1 MAAICLVHSSP
12 GWAGNPALPE
22 KTLAGSAAHSYAVPL
37 SFEPNQGQVDEQV
50 KYLARG
56 QGYSLFLTAGAAVL
70 GLRGAGPGA
79 PTQWVSLR
87 LRGAAPSAIAG
98 EEPQAGRSNYFIG
111 NNPAGWRTNIPN
123 FSRVRYSQVYPGV
136 DLIYYGRQGRLENDF
151 EVSPGTNPKVIAWQ
165 LEGADQVRVNSAGD
179 LVFTVGGKEVSFLQ
193 PTAYQMEGG
202 QQRDVPIRYRVRGR
216 KISFALGKYNRNES
230 LVIDPVLT
238 YSSYLGGTGGEVAY
252 SVVVD
257 GSGDAYVTGVTA
269 STNFPTS
276 PSVYESTYRGDGD
289 VFVTEFNPAGT
300 GLIFS
305 TYLGGTGDDTPAQIF
320 LDNTR
325 PNATG
330 NLFITGSTTSL
341 DYPVTGAAFQQIF
354 GGIQD
359 AFLSEISP
367 NGTTLVM
374 STYIGG
380 AGTDFGTALTLDSSG
395 NVYVVGST
403 NSTNFPTKN
412 ALQLGNNGFYD
423 VFVTEVSPVAQLKY
437 STYLGGTLSDYG
449 TGISVDS
456 NGNILISGYTNSSD
470 FPTQNAL
477 QSALAGGS
485 DNFISKF
492 APGSTALLF
501 STYLGGSS
509 NDESLAMTLD
519 SGGNIYLTGT
529 TESPNYPVT
538 TNAYQSS
545 LLGTA
550 NAFITKLAPDASA
563 VLLSTFFGGSQT
575 DQASALALDS
585 AGNIYITGYTQS
597 SNFPLLDASQSVLGI
612 AGAGNCGSTNL
623 QYVPNILCPDAF
635 VVKFSTSGIPIY
647 STFLG
652 GSGTDAGQGIA
663 VDSSGATYVAGSTA
677 SPNFPATA
685 GTYQWLYQNTNALS
699 TAFVAKI
706 SPQDAPSVALIPQQI
721 NFGTQPLN
729 SPSDPVTITLT
740 NAGSAPLSISSIAS
754 SGDFTQTNTCGSSV
768 PGGSATCIIQV
779 VFDPTSVG
787 QETDQISITD
797 NAGGTQGVTVLGNG
811 VLNGG
816 SLIFSPAKL
825 TFAAQEVGTTSASQ
839 TALLINNGNEAVTL
853 TNIAVS
859 PGFAQTNNCGN
870 NFPTVATTL
879 NVGQAC
885 QVTVSFTP
893 TASDSTTG
901 SVVITSNA
909 VKTSTSLT
917 MNGTGTSVFSLSS
930 NARSNILTIG
940 DTSAIFTINA
950 EGPNTLRE
958 NSIVLKCGSG
968 VTCNFNPSSISAG
981 GSSQVTVTG
990 LSESSAN
997 PTNFTVTGT
1006 SNGQSASVSLTIFF
1020 ADFSLV
1026 ATPTGTTVTAGNN
1039 ATYTITVST
1048 VNGFNQPVLLS
1059 CPAVTSPGFPALAQC
1074 FWNPPSLLPSGNTGP
1089 SLSSTLTITTYVQTA
1104 TGHLP
1109 GPPPPRVPPGGTRW
1123 LVVLAVLTLLAVTIP
1138 GLNRSKRWLRPQLR
1152 LAALLVAIFLAA
1164 LAVGCDE
1171 YVNPININPVV
1182 NGTPSGTYTI
1192 TLTGALGGGTS
1203 GTSSAVTRTTTV
1215 TLSVLPTT

>member
-1 MAAICLVHSSP
+1 MHSSP

-22 KTLAGSAAHSYAVPL
+22 KALAGSAAHSYVVPL

-79 PTQWVSLR
+79 PTQWVSLH
-87 LRGAAPSAIAG
+87 LRGAAASAIAG
-98 EEPQAGRSNYFIG
+98 EELQAGRSNYFIG

-202 QQRDVPIRYRVRGR
+202 QQRDIPIRYRVQGR
-216 KISFALGKYNRNES
+216 KISFALGKYNRHEN

-276 PSVYESTYRGDGD
+276 PSVYQPKYAGDGD
-289 VFVTEFNPAGT
+289 VFVTEFDPAGT

-305 TYLGGTGDDTPAQIF
+305 TYLGGTGDDTPAQIY

-330 NLFITGSTTSL
+330 NLFLTGSTTSL
-341 DYPVTGAAFQQIF
+341 NYPVTGAAFQQVF

-359 AFLSEISP
+359 AFLSELKPDGSA
-367 NGTTLVM
+367 LVM

-380 AGTDFGTALTLDSSG
+380 TGTDFGTALTLDSSG
-395 NVYVVGST
+395 NIYVVGSA

-423 VFVTEVSPVAQLKY
+423 VFVTEVSPVGQLEY

-456 NGNILISGYTNSSD
+456 NGNILVSGYTFSSD

-477 QSALAGGS
+477 QSTLAGGS
-485 DNFISKF
+485 DLFVSKF
-492 APGSTALLF
+492 TPGSTSLLF

-509 NDESLAMTLD
+509 NDESLGMTLD
-519 SGGNIYLTGT
+519 SGGNIYLTGST
-529 TESPNYPVT
+529 QSLNFPVT
-538 TNAYQSS
+538 TSAYQSS

-550 NAFITKLAPDASA
+550 NAFITKLAPDASQ
-563 VLLSTFFGGSQT
+563 VLLSTYFGGGQT
-575 DQASALALDS
+575 DQADALALDS

-597 SNFPLLDASQSVLGI
+597 TNFPLLDASQNVLGI
-612 AGAGNCGSTNL
+612 SGAGNCGSTNL
-623 QYVPNILCPDAF
+623 QYVLPNIVCPDAF
-635 VVKFSTSGIPIY
+635 VVRFSAQGVPIY

-652 GSGTDAGQGIA
+652 GNGTDAGQGIA
-663 VDSSGATYVAGSTA
+663 VDSSGAAYVVGSTT

-685 GTYQWLYQNTNALS
+685 GTYQWLYLDTNALS
-699 TAFVAKI
+699 TAFVTKI
-706 SPQDAPSVALIPQQI
+706 SPQDAPSVALSPQQI

-729 SPSDPVTITLT
+729 SPTDPVTVTLT
-740 NAGSAPLSISSIAS
+740 NAGSAPLSISSITA
-754 SGDFTQTNTCGSSV
+754 SGDFTQTNTCGTFV
-768 PGGSATCIIQV
+768 PGGSGTCTIQV

-787 QETDQISITD
+787 PETDEISITD
-797 NAGGTQGVTVLGNG
+797 NAGGTQGITVLGNG
-811 VLNGG
+811 VLSGG
-816 SLIFSPAKL
+816 SLIFSPTSL
-825 TFAAQEVGTTSASQ
+825 TFAAQEVGTTSTSQ

-853 TNIAVS
+853 TNITATD
-859 PGFAQTNNCGN
+859 GYAQTNNCGY

-893 TASDSTTG
+893 TASGTTTG
-901 SVVITSNA
+901 SLVITSNA
-909 VKTSTSLT
+909 VKPTTSLT
-917 MNGTGTSVFSLSS
+917 LNGTGTAVFSLSS
-930 NARSNILTIG
+930 NARSSIVNIG
-940 DTSAIFTINA
+940 STSATFTISA
-950 EGPNTLRE
+950 LGPNTLRE
-958 NSIVLKCGSG
+958 NSIVLKCSSG

-981 GSSQVTVTG
+981 GSSQVTVAG
-990 LSESSAN
+990 LSATSAN

-1020 ADFSLV
+1020 ADFSLA
-1026 ATPTGTTVTAGNN
+1026 ATPSGTTVTAGNN
-1039 ATYTITVST
+1039 ATYTITVT
-1048 VNGFNQPVLLS
+1048 PINGFNQPVLLS
-1059 CPAVTSPGFPALAQC
+1059 CPAVTSPGWPSLAVC
-1074 FWNPPSLLPSGNTGP
+1074 YWNPGAVQPSGTGT
-1089 SLSSTLTITTYVQTA
+1089 SLTSTLTITTYTQSSTSRLA
-1104 TGHLP
+1104 
-1109 GPPPPRVPPGGTRW
+1109 PPPPRFPPGPTRW
-1123 LVVLAVLTLLAVTIP
+1123 LLVLALLMILAVMIA
-1138 GLNRSKRWLRPQLR
+1138 GRNGSQRWLRPQLR
-1152 LAALLVAIFLAA
+1152 LAALLVAILLAT

-1192 TLTGALGGGTS
+1192 TLTGSYATGAPA
-1203 GTSSAVTRTTTV
+1203 SSTVTRTTTV